1 MAQKK
6 ILFVSGSLGLG
17 HVTRDLVIAKELRK
31 QHPDIDISWIAADP
45 ASMVLKEAGEKL
57 LPESEEWANENVIA
71 ESISKGGRLNL
82 VQYVMTIQDDW
93 KRNVGVFYKAMS
105 KDKYDLSIGDET
117 YELAIALREKK
128 IKIEPNFVM
137 MYDFIGLDTMTDAV
151 QEAQA
156 AHFINE
162 RWAHGYDKV
171 PESLI
176 TLIYV
181 GEEDDIPDRTFGPS
195 LPKRREHVRDRYHS
209 IGYIV
214 PFEPDYF
221 ADKKKIREQLGYGE
235 GPLIVCSI
243 GGTAIGKT
251 LLDLS
256 AQSFPIIK
264 EKIPEAQMVLVA
276 GPRVSPDSLQT
287 PQGVTVKGYVPRLYE
302 HFAASDIAIVISGG
316 TTTIE
321 LTALRRPFIYFPL
334 EENCEHQIN
343 IAHRL
348 AKHEAGVKMSLSQT
362 TPQSLAETV
371 IANLGKDVTYP
382 PIATDGAKKAVEI
395 IGKLLWP

>member
-1 MAQKK
+1 MGQKK

-31 QHPDIDISWIAADP
+31 QHPDLDISWIAAAP
-45 ASMVLKEAGEKL
+45 SSMVLKDAGEKL
-57 LPESEEWANENVIA
+57 LPEAEEWANENVVA

-93 KRNVGVFYKAMS
+93 TKNAGIFYKVMS
-105 KDKYDLSIGDET
+105 GDKYDLVIGDEA

-128 IKIEPNFVM
+128 IKIEPTFVM
-137 MYDFIGLDTMTDAV
+137 MYDFIGLDTMTDAA

-195 LPKRREHVRDRYHS
+195 LPKRRDHVRGRYNS

-214 PFEPDYF
+214 PFEPDDF
-221 ADKKKIREQLGYGE
+221 VDNKKIRTQLGYGE

-264 EKIPEAQMVLVA
+264 EKMPDAQMVLVG
-276 GPRVSPDSLQT
+276 GPSVSPDSLQT

-302 HFAASDIAIVISGG
+302 HFAASDMAIVIAGG

-334 EENCEHQIN
+334 EENCEQQIS

-348 AKHEAGVKMSLSQT
+348 ARHNAGVKMSLTQT

-371 IANLGKDVTYP
+371 IENVGKDVTYP
-382 PIATDGAKKAVEI
+382 PIASDGAKKAVAI
-395 IGKLLWP
+395 INKLL